1 MGNKKRLL
9 HNRLI
14 IEEAAAMLQ
23 AQKRA
28 VSQTRALNAARKR
41 EELIMEH
48 VPLIKYHAYRIATQL
63 PPNIEINDL
72 INAGVLGLMDAVEK
86 FEPSRGVKFKTYAEL
101 RIRGAMLDSLREL
114 DWAPRSLRK
123 KSKELT
129 KASQRLQQELGREAS
144 DFEICEEMGIEL
156 NELFKLTDRLKGL
169 TIGSFYDVSHKF
181 DDEDG
186 DSECLINYYPD
197 GTTASPYFAF
207 EKEELKKILAEAIDA
222 LPRKER
228 LVVSLYYFE
237 ELTMKEIGAVL
248 RVNESRVSQL
258 HTKAVL
264 RLKTKLKNSSYR
276 PK

>member
-1 MGNKKRLL
+1 
-9 HNRLI
+9 
-14 IEEAAAMLQ
+14 MLQ
-23 AQKRA
+23 TQKRTT
-28 VSQTRALNAARKR
+28 SRAANAAKRR

-48 VPLIKYHAYRIATQL
+48 VPLIKYHAYRLATQL

-123 KSKELT
+123 KSKDLT
-129 KASQRLQQELGREAS
+129 KASQRLQQELGREANDQEIS
-144 DFEICEEMGIEL
+144 DEMGIEL
-156 NELFKLTDRLKGL
+156 GELYKLTDQLKGL
-169 TIGSFYDVSHKF
+169 TIGSFYDASHKY
-181 DDEDG
+181 DDDDG
-186 DSECLINYYPD
+186 DQECLINYYPD
-197 GTTASPYFAF
+197 GTSRSPYFAF
-207 EKEELKKILAEAIDA
+207 EKEELKAILGDSIDA

-228 LVVSLYYFE
+228 LVISLYYFE

-264 RLKTKLKNSSYR
+264 RLRNKLKNSSYR

>member
-1 MGNKKRLL
+1 MLQTQKRSVKQDRLSSSNKKRED
-9 HNRLI
+9 LI
-14 IEEAAAMLQ
+14 L
-23 AQKRA
+23 
-28 VSQTRALNAARKR
+28 
-41 EELIMEH
+41 EH
-48 VPLIKYHAYRIATQL
+48 LSLIKYHAYRIATQL

-72 INAGVLGLMDAVEK
+72 INAGVLGLMDAIEK

-129 KASQRLQQELGREAS
+129 KASQKLQQEFGREVS
-144 DFEICEEMGIEL
+144 DQELCEEMGIEL
-156 NELFKLTDRLKGL
+156 DELYKLTDQLKGL
-169 TIGSFYDVSHKF
+169 SVGSFYDASRKY
-181 DDEDG
+181 DEDEG
-186 DSECLINYYPD
+186 DAESLINYYPD
-197 GTTASPYFAF
+197 NVADGPYCVF
-207 EKEELKKILAEAIDA
+207 EKEELKKILGEAIDG
-222 LPRKER
+222 LSRKER

-258 HTKAVL
+258 HTKAMMRL
-264 RLKTKLKNSSYR
+264 RLKLRTSAFR

>member
-1 MGNKKRLL
+1 
-9 HNRLI
+9 
-14 IEEAAAMLQ
+14 MLQ
-23 AQKRA
+23 TQERGLNQKRMA
-28 VSQTRALNAARKR
+28 SAARKR
-41 EELIMEH
+41 EELILEH

-72 INAGVLGLMDAVEK
+72 INAGVLGLMDAIEK

-129 KASQRLQQELGREAS
+129 RASQKLQQELGREVS
-144 DFEICEEMGIEL
+144 DQELCEEMGIDLDEL
-156 NELFKLTDRLKGL
+156 YKLTDQLKGL
-169 TIGSFYDVSHKF
+169 SVGSFYDASRKY
-181 DDEDG
+181 DEDEG
-186 DSECLINYYPD
+186 DAESLINYYPD
-197 GTTASPYFAF
+197 NIADGPYCTF
-207 EKEELKKILAEAIDA
+207 EKEELKRILADA
-222 LPRKER
+222 VDGLSRKER

-258 HTKAVL
+258 HTKAMMRL
-264 RLKTKLKNSSYR
+264 RLKLRSSAYR

>member
-1 MGNKKRLL
+1 
-9 HNRLI
+9 
-14 IEEAAAMLQ
+14 MLQ
-23 AQKRA
+23 TQKRMA
-28 VSQTRALNAARKR
+28 SSQTRAMNAARKR

-123 KSKELT
+123 KSKELS
-129 KASQRLQQELGREAS
+129 KASQRLQQELGREANEQELC
-144 DFEICEEMGIEL
+144 DEMGMGL
-156 NELFKLTDRLKGL
+156 DELFKLTDQLKGL
-169 TIGSFYDVSHKF
+169 SIGSFYDSSKRY
-181 DDEDG
+181 DEDEG
-186 DSECLINYYPD
+186 DAECLINYYPD
-197 GTTASPYFAF
+197 GTATSPYFVF
-207 EKEELKKILAEAIDA
+207 EKEELKNILSEAIDY

-228 LVVSLYYFE
+228 LVISLYYFE

-264 RLKTKLKNSSYR
+264 RLRTKLKNSSYK